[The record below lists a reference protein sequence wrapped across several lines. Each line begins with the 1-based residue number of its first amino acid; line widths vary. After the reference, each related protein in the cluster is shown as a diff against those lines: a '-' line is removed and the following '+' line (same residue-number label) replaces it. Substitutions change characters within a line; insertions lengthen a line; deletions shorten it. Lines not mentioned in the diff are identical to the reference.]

1 MRILGMEA
9 SIRQFVRLRNPADIL
24 NDIARAQPILVN
36 MRRVAYQ
43 TENRFRCALAV
54 MDIDAIKDSTRAFCA
69 PGFKMTIMV
78 FFSFS
83 ALYAFDS
90 LSLDYTYK
98 RSGPFVSVKGP
109 RCNRWNRF
117 YELQCKQPVFSR

>member
-9 SIRQFVRLRNPADIL
+9 SIRQFVRFRNPTDIL

-54 MDIDAIKDSTRAFCA
+54 MDIDALIPNLLHQRFNARLLCA
-69 PGFKMTIMV
+69 RLQNHNHGFLLLFRPLCI
-78 FFSFS
+78 
-83 ALYAFDS
+83 
-90 LSLDYTYK
+90 
-98 RSGPFVSVKGP
+98 
-109 RCNRWNRF
+109 
-117 YELQCKQPVFSR
+117 